1 MRAFVIGNYMSAH
14 FMGVERLPADGESLQ
29 ASAHFAEHGGKGLNL
44 GVGLHRLGVSIDL
57 LMAVGEDAAGTAVRN
72 WLAEEGIDTGLV
84 LRLGPDSGFGVGFI
98 APDGRNFLVAHPG
111 ANARL
116 TPHYLDGTLGALAAA
131 DWVLAS
137 FESPDALILHAFRHA
152 RRLGRRTYLNPSPW
166 RPLPGELAALTDLV
180 VVNAPEAAL
189 LFSQPGAD
197 AWGREEWAERL
208 PALANRIAWTGALL
222 VVTLAEAGS
231 VALHPDGRCVAR
243 PAYAIAQVDA
253 TGAGDAFGSGL
264 VWSLLR
270 GEALDEALG
279 VANAC
284 GALVAARRGILE
296 GLPRPADLAAFMAA
310 EAG

>member
-1 MRAFVIGNYMSAH
+1 MNAH

-44 GVGLHRLGVSIDL
+44 AVGLHRLGVSVDL
-57 LMAVGEDAAGTAVRN
+57 LMAVGEDAAGAAVRD
-72 WLAEEGIDTGLV
+72 WLAGEGLDTGLV
-84 LRLGPDSGFGVGFI
+84 LGLGSDSGFGVGFI

-116 TPHYLDGTLGALAAA
+116 GPEHLGGALDNLAAA

-137 FESPDALILHAFRHA
+137 FESPDALILHAFRQA

-166 RPLPGELAALTDLV
+166 RPLAGELAALTDLT
-180 VVNAPEAAL
+180 VVNASEAAL
-189 LFSQPGAD
+189 MFSQPGALD
-197 AWGREEWAERL
+197 WGREEWAERL

-222 VVTLAEAGS
+222 MVTLGEAGS
-231 VALHPDGRCVAR
+231 VALHSGGLCLAR
-243 PAYAIAQVDA
+243 PAYPIRQVDA

-270 GEALDEALG
+270 GETLDEALG

-284 GALVAARRGILE
+284 GALVAARRGILD
-296 GLPRPADLAAFMAA
+296 GLPGPADLDAFRAAAV
-310 EAG
+310 G